1 MSTALKCALPLLLAI
16 GSGWVMFG
24 GGMFTFVS
32 RIAIVIGAM
41 LFVGILAAIANARQR
56 QLRLERN
63 RIHCSHRGYTFVEKP
78 SIDTV
83 FRDCCLFRNDNVR
96 IEQLSQGIYR
106 SVEVDV
112 FDLSYDMTSRDNE
125 GGTTT
130 QQVAQTIVSFPNRDC
145 AKLHVCV
152 MPLRGLAG
160 TVFRFLGLTGSVGIA
175 SKDRIDDQAP
185 LEWFNKNYIVAS
197 QDEPSRHRA
206 ELVLQLPLL
215 QWLRGRQG
223 LAFEIVDGQV
233 VVWRPNRVVDSTAR
247 DALVHEGLQL
257 AAAIL
262 ESVSSSSPTISIT
275 PPAVVKTRTLF
286 VRMLISGF
294 GSWFI
299 ALLVLFGGFFCAIAS
314 GAVERWPLPTL
325 VLLMFVTMIVWVT
338 SGILIL
344 RHLSRASR

>member
-1 MSTALKCALPLLLAI
+1 MNKALKCALSLLLAV
-16 GSGWVMFG
+16 GCCWVMFG
-24 GGMFTFVS
+24 GGFTFVI

-41 LFVGILAAIANARQR
+41 LFMGIVAVIASARQR

-63 RIHCSHRGYTFVEKP
+63 RIHCSHRGYTFVENP

-83 FRDCCLFRNDNVR
+83 FHDFCLFRNDNVR
-96 IEQLSQGIYR
+96 IEQLSRGIYR
-106 SVEVDV
+106 GAEVDV
-112 FDLSYDMTSRDNE
+112 FDLSYDITSRDNE
-125 GGTTT
+125 GGKTT
-130 QQVAQTIVSFPNRDC
+130 QKVAQTIVSFPDKDC
-145 AKLHVCV
+145 AKLHLRV
-152 MPLRGLAG
+152 MPLRGLTG
-160 TVFRFLGLTGSVGIA
+160 TVSRFLGLTGSVTIA
-175 SKDRIDDQAP
+175 SNDPIDDQAP
-185 LEWFNKNYIVAS
+185 LEWFNKNYSVAS

-215 QWLRGRQG
+215 LWLREREG

-247 DALVHEGLQL
+247 DALVEEGLKL

-262 ESVSSSSPTISIT
+262 ESGSSSSPTISIT
-275 PPAVVKTRTLF
+275 PPAVGNIRTLF
-286 VRMLISGF
+286 VRMVISGF

-325 VLLMFVTMIVWVT
+325 VLLMSVTMIVWVT

-344 RHLSRASR
+344 RHFSRGRR